1 MKGGVDDADEE
12 EWRRERS
19 RGGGQKTS
27 GMAPGN
33 VTNGVEEEKASR
45 PEMAPRMVGGVDD
58 ADEKGWRRGWSREN
72 TGKRHQGRRKNVT
85 NDVGRWTRR

>member
-1 MKGGVDDADEE
+1 MTPMKRNGAGKSAA
-12 EWRRERS
+12 RR
-19 RGGGQKTS
+19 
-27 GMAPGN
+27 PGN
-33 VTNGVEEEKASR
+33 VTNGVEEEKALR

-72 TGKRHQGRRKNVT
+72 TGKRHQGRRKEVT